1 MLLQVVSKSVVRNV
15 SSRMRFDGAGFS
27 DKAGL
32 GRVGGGGFSSLF
44 RVWCQVV
51 HRTFFFWCC

>member
-1 MLLQVVSKSVVRNV
+1 MVRNV

-27 DKAGL
+27 DKAKL

-44 RVWCQVV
+44 RAWCQVV
-51 HRTFFFWCC
+51 HRTIFFCVVR